1 MKKIIVLV
9 LLFSIIATPLY
20 ALNLLD
26 RIKYKQVQLGTNKV
40 LVNRFTGK
48 VEEILIDN
56 QYRVISTEKGFG
68 GIPSDQDMYQA
79 QYDQTK
85 S

>member
-1 MKKIIVLV
+1 MKKIVVLV

-20 ALNLLD
+20 ALSLLD
-26 RIKYKQVQLGTNKV
+26 RIRYKQVQLGSNNV

-48 VEEILIDN
+48 VEEILVDN
-56 QYRVISTEKGFG
+56 QYQPISAEQGFG
-68 GIPSDQDMYQA
+68 GIPSEQAVYQA